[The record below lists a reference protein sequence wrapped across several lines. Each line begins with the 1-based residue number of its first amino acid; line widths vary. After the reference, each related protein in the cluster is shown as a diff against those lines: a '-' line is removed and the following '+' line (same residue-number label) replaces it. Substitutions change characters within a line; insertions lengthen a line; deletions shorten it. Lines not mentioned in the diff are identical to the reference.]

1 MWSIRPPKAVTS
13 SLALV
18 ARLEGETWRAGTLA
32 AAKIRGWVG
41 DLTAA
46 PSALAPYGDG
56 HGGPASATC
65 FVEAR
70 PENLPPITFAYE
82 QHGSGEPLVL
92 LHGIGSHRQAWDP
105 IVPLLVAE
113 HTVITVDLPGFG
125 DSPDLPRDLSRDLPT
140 MVTELGAMFTALG
153 LELPHVAGHSLGG
166 LIALRLAQAGLAR
179 SVTALAPAG
188 FWTEAERRYAFAVLT
203 AARNIARLP
212 SWMVVRLATTPIGRA
227 ALTGTLYGRPDR
239 CPPGEVVTSLAIL
252 RQSVAFNATLRAGRA
267 SDLFV
272 GDIPGVPVTIAW
284 GSADRVLF
292 ARQAARAAATIP
304 GAHMVWLP
312 GCGHVPMNDAP
323 ELVAHVIL
331 EATRSS
337 GLVGVHAPGLL
348 PEGAPL
354 GADRPPLISDDLLLT
369 DERVGREGLKAPRA
383 ARAKRAQ

>member
-1 MWSIRPPKAVTS
+1 MTS

-18 ARLEGETWRAGTLA
+18 ARLEGETWRAGASA
-32 AAKIRGWVG
+32 AAKIRGWAG

-46 PSALAPYGDG
+46 PSGLLTPCGDG
-56 HGGPASATC
+56 LCGPASATATC

-70 PENLPPITFAYE
+70 PEGLPPITLAYE
-82 QHGSGEPLVL
+82 RHGSGEPVVL

-105 IVPLLVAE
+105 IVPLLMAE

-125 DSPDLPRDLSRDLPT
+125 DSPDLPRGLSRDLPT

-153 LELPHVAGHSLGG
+153 LDLPHVAGHSLGG
-166 LIALRLAQAGLAR
+166 LIALRLAQAGLVR

-188 FWTEAERRYAFAVLT
+188 FWTEAERRYAFAVLS

-212 SWMVVRLATTPIGRA
+212 SWMVSRLAATPIGRA

-267 SDLFV
+267 PDLFV

-323 ELVAHVIL
+323 ALVARVIL
-331 EATRSS
+331 DATRPS
-337 GLVGVHAPGLL
+337 GLIGVHARDLL
-348 PEGAPL
+348 LEGAPF
-354 GADRPPLISDDLLLT
+354 GAEGIKEIADAADGLPLVCAESLLA
-369 DERVGREGLKAPRA
+369 DAA
-383 ARAKRAQ
+383 ARRCPD